1 MGNLNMGNFPTLLD
15 NLIKILILEIKF
27 KNFFLKI
34 ITSII
39 IIFYLQ

>member
-1 MGNLNMGNFPTLLD
+1 MGVTPLFLD
-15 NLIKILILEIKF
+15 NLNKILILEIKF
-27 KNFFLKI
+27 KKLFLKI

>member
-1 MGNLNMGNFPTLLD
+1 MGVTPLFLD
-15 NLIKILILEIKF
+15 NLKKILILEIKL

-39 IIFYLQ
+39 ITLYLQ